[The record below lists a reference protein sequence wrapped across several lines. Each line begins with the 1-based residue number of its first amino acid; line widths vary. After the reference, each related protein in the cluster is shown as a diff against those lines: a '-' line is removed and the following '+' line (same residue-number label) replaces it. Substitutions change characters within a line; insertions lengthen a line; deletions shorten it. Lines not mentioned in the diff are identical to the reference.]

1 MRSGE
6 TAAGIWSRNG
16 AAQQPTSIP
25 EPGAPCSRATG
36 GGCPAESGRIPSVFR
51 VRRLRIP
58 DLPPLSFETP
68 PGAALAVIGPSGSGK
83 TRLFRALADLD
94 PHGGEASWAG
104 RAAGSMPA
112 TAWRRQVGLLPAEPR
127 FWAPTVAA
135 HFPSD
140 DPRLPEELVGLG
152 LAPEVAGADPSRL
165 STGERARIALLRL
178 LARRPAVLLLDEPT
192 ANLDIGSR
200 QRVVRRL
207 DRYRSERDAA
217 LLWVSHSPDEPAAP
231 YGRLRLPE
239 GTFEVFHA
247 APPAAPRIP
256 R

>member
-1 MRSGE
+1 M
-6 TAAGIWSRNG
+6 
-16 AAQQPTSIP
+16 
-25 EPGAPCSRATG
+25 
-36 GGCPAESGRIPSVFR
+36 FR

-58 DLPPLSFETP
+58 NLPPLSFETP
-68 PGAALAVIGPSGSGK
+68 PGAAFAVTGPSGSGK
-83 TRLFRALADLD
+83 TRLLRALADLD

-104 RAAGSMPA
+104 RTAGSMPA
-112 TAWRRQVGLLPAEPR
+112 AAWRRQVGLLPAEPR

-140 DPRLPEELVGLG
+140 DQTLPEELAGLG
-152 LAPEVAGADPSRL
+152 LAPEVAEADPSRL

-178 LARRPAVLLLDEPT
+178 LARQPAVLLLDEPT
-192 ANLDIGSR
+192 ANLDVGSR
-200 QRVVRRL
+200 LLVVRRL
-207 DRYRSERDAA
+207 DCYRKERDAA

-239 GTFEVFHA
+239 GTFEVFGH
-247 APPAAPRIP
+247 APPAAPRVS